1 MSYIFSLLFE
11 NTNLALAQDTQTDLG
26 ASKFIFFLLSS
37 YDPKHLL
44 NQTFYYL
51 FVCFWGLKSVWFTLI
66 SPRLHLCFSRY
77 IITNVI
83 ISRPNAGKMSWKDI
97 ILPTKDFHLFLKKK
111 KHKQEKCKGAIKCWR
126 CWERKV
132 SGCITAENE
141 KYPNVSPAGILI
153 WPSSFDGCWSLPSAR
168 PPKPSTF
175 NQDQCPDSVKY
186 AGTMSKTAV
195 VCLLKWP
202 SPFPF

>member
-1 MSYIFSLLFE
+1 MSYVFSLLFE
-11 NTNLALAQDTQTDLG
+11 NTNLALVQDTQTDLG
-26 ASKFIFFLLSS
+26 ASKFILFLLSS

-111 KHKQEKCKGAIKCWR
+111 KSIN
-126 CWERKV
+126 RKSARV
-132 SGCITAENE
+132 QLNVGGAENG
-141 KYPNVSPAGILI
+141 K
-153 WPSSFDGCWSLPSAR
+153 
-168 PPKPSTF
+168 
-175 NQDQCPDSVKY
+175 CPDVSRLRTKSIQMY
-186 AGTMSKTAV
+186 HRLESSSDPAPLMV
-195 VCLLKWP
+195 VGACLLLGHR
-202 SPFPF
+202 SPPHSIRINVPALSNT